1 MSADRQAHATKL
13 LPQHKLSPGSSL
25 RPAAPCICHLLP
37 LLLFGGRPPENS
49 CRSGFNEVF
58 PLDALKCFFED
69 EIEAMMCGTGEKW
82 SVEALTDTIKFDHGY
97 TATSTAIGFFLDILT
112 ELDAADQRRF
122 LRFVTGSPRLPPGGI
137 AALHPRCA
145 PANTNTCSASVQQVA
160 CFLL

>member
-1 MSADRQAHATKL
+1 MHKKL
-13 LPQHKLSPGSSL
+13 CQPAILCWRACAFHLPGGSP
-25 RPAAPCICHLLP
+25 PD
-37 LLLFGGRPPENS
+37 NT

-97 TATSTAIGFFLDILT
+97 TATSTAISFFLDILT

-137 AALHPRCA
+137 AALHPRFA
-145 PANTNTCSASVQQVA
+145 PPHRVLHPSAKAAVQQTTFFPA
-160 CFLL
+160 

>member
-1 MSADRQAHATKL
+1 MPGISHRANNVFVQFAAAAIVDFQLHVHTSLAMPLAPADKTSH
-13 LPQHKLSPGSSL
+13 P
-25 RPAAPCICHLLP
+25 
-37 LLLFGGRPPENS
+37 

-82 SVEALTDTIKFDHGY
+82 TVETLTDTIKFDHGY
-97 TATSTAIGFFLDILT
+97 TATSTAVGFFLDILT

-137 AALHPRCA
+137 AALHPR
-145 PANTNTCSASVQQVA
+145 
-160 CFLL
+160 

>member
-1 MSADRQAHATKL
+1 
-13 LPQHKLSPGSSL
+13 
-25 RPAAPCICHLLP
+25 
-37 LLLFGGRPPENS
+37 
-49 CRSGFNEVF
+49 
-58 PLDALKCFFED
+58 
-69 EIEAMMCGTGEKW
+69 MCGTGEKW

-145 PANTNTCSASVQQVA
+145 PANALVLPHFVVVEHATYLNHNSYKAFQLIVGQVPTTPKSE
-160 CFLL
+160 LS

>member
-1 MSADRQAHATKL
+1 
-13 LPQHKLSPGSSL
+13 
-25 RPAAPCICHLLP
+25 
-37 LLLFGGRPPENS
+37 
-49 CRSGFNEVF
+49 
-58 PLDALKCFFED
+58 
-69 EIEAMMCGTGEKW
+69 MCGTGEKW

-145 PANTNTCSASVQQVA
+145 PANTTPCMQALNLLFYKMRMSCLRSVQQ
-160 CFLL
+160 